1 MTLEDIKRVQEK
13 FIAAAIRCKKAG
25 YDGVELHGA
34 HSYLIAQFFSKY
46 YNRRTDAYGGS
57 LENRCRFIDEI
68 IAGIRAKLGRYPISV
83 RICGDE
89 MTDEPA
95 SSRWRTAWRSAA
107 TWRPRHRL
115 HQHFQFGQLLERQRQ
130 LRALLLHPRLEEA
143 RGQGLQG
150 GAVHPRHRHQH
161 HQGPG
166 FRRIFAGGGVSDFVA
181 WAAASSRTRSS

>member
-89 MTDEPA
+89 MTDEPGFLTLEDGLEIGRHLEA
-95 SSRWRTAWRSAA
+95 QGIDCINISNGSSWN
-107 TWRPRHRL
+107 
-115 HQHFQFGQLLERQRQ
+115 GQRQ

-150 GAVHPRHRHQH
+150 GAVHSRHRHQH
-161 HQGPG
+161 P
-166 FRRIFAGGGVSDFVA
+166 
-181 WAAASSRTRSS
+181 SRTRISPNLCWRRPTAAANWWKRMKTA